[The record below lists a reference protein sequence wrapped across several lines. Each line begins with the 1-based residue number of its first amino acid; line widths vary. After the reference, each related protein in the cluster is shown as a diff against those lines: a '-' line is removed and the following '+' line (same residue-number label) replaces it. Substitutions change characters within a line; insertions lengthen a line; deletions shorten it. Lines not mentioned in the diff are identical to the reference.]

1 MKKLICF
8 DMDNTLVYS
17 DEAHI
22 LAYNEALEKIGL
34 RKKNKVF
41 LRKLFGMPHH
51 QIAKILLKNAG
62 FKRSTKFLKEHHKIF
77 MSKTCRYAKSIPGV
91 KKTLLKLRKDYDL
104 AVLSN
109 CSRET
114 ILKTL
119 KSAKI
124 SSKIFKILIGSDQV
138 KNSKPYP
145 DEIIKAEKLEH
156 HKPEFMIGDSIY
168 DVIAGKKARVKTIA
182 VLTGNYPRNLLKK
195 YHPNFIV
202 NSVNYLPKLL
212 KKIN

>member
-1 MKKLICF
+1 
-8 DMDNTLVYS
+8 MDNTLVYS

-22 LAYNEALEKIGL
+22 FAYNEALGKVGL
-34 RKKNKVF
+34 KKKNKVF
-41 LRKLFGMPHH
+41 LKKLFGMPHH
-51 QIAKILLKNAG
+51 QIAKILLSKADSKKT
-62 FKRSTKFLKEHHKIF
+62 KRFLDEHHKIF
-77 MSKTCRYAKSIPGV
+77 MHKTHKYVKAIPGI
-91 KKTLLKLRKDYDL
+91 KKTLLKLRKNYDI

-124 SSKIFKILIGSDQV
+124 SPKIFKILIGSDQV

-156 HKPEFMIGDSIY
+156 HKPEFMVGDSVY
-168 DVIAGKKARVKTIA
+168 DVIAGKKAKVKTIA

-195 YHPNFIV
+195 YHPNFII
-202 NSVNYLPKLL
+202 NSVNYLPKML